1 MKFRK
6 GDVVSIC
13 GTVEYDRGMTGDDT
27 DMLFIKI
34 NGNYTSL
41 GLTPNHFEGAKLTL
55 VLPRFDVGDSV
66 RFKIG
71 TDEKYFYGIILAISD
86 GHAWIDYQSGDYCT
100 RLLTSIEIVPVED
113 DIQ

>member
-13 GTVEYDRGMTGDDT
+13 GTVEYDHGTGDDT

-34 NGNYTSL
+34 KGHYTSL
-41 GLTPNHFEGAKLTL
+41 GLTPDHFDETKLTL

-66 RFKIG
+66 CFKIG
-71 TDEKYFYGIILAISD
+71 ADENYVYGVILAISD
-86 GHAWIDYQSGDYCT
+86 GHAWIDYQSGDFCT
-100 RLLTSIEIVPVED
+100 RTLTSIERVPIED
-113 DIQ
+113 DIP